1 MSSQNLNCSKY
12 IDAKLL
18 KITLSNDILP
28 VKNSFMGFLSTKTI
42 YYYHVS
48 VDIVNFHR

>member
-18 KITLSNDILP
+18 KITLSNDLLL
-28 VKNSFMGFLSTKTI
+28 VKNSFMGFLSTKI
-42 YYYHVS
+42 SCHFNVS
-48 VDIVNFHR
+48 VK